1 MQSGMT
7 QNLNQQTED
16 AFYGYTSKGIQQEID
31 KIEKESNIQ
40 SLDETVEDFKSIGTG
55 LLTGTLAI
63 PSDIISLAEMGNTWL
78 ADNTNSPLAMLI
90 KENLQDFEKK
100 YGREAFDKGF
110 EELTGI
116 KSDAEDMDQLVGE
129 ILSPTGLILGSLKY
143 GSKVLPALSDGASEL
158 ASTVSNSVKNSD
170 LYKTTEGMFEKATFG
185 EGPLLETQKIFS
197 DAPVTKIKEEPVIPN
212 ILNNVVAPNAQE
224 AEKFYEI
231 QTKYLANNKIFATKS
246 ATVED
251 PSGMTPAKEKQK

>member
-116 KSDAEDMDQLVGE
+116 KSDAGDMNQLVGE
-129 ILSPTGLILGSLKY
+129 ILSPTGLILGSLK
-143 GSKVLPALSDGASEL
+143 
-158 ASTVSNSVKNSD
+158 
-170 LYKTTEGMFEKATFG
+170 
-185 EGPLLETQKIFS
+185 
-197 DAPVTKIKEEPVIPN
+197 
-212 ILNNVVAPNAQE
+212 
-224 AEKFYEI
+224 
-231 QTKYLANNKIFATKS
+231 
-246 ATVED
+246 
-251 PSGMTPAKEKQK
+251 